1 MQREPSGKIPVHWLV
16 HLFKGFIEMGCP
28 VTVYSL
34 ILLENE
40 KIDIAKRRERR
51 FSQLEDSIQ
60 SFQQIYD
67 ETHKEGSH
75 VEESKTELSGKTTVL
90 WLDNY
95 SMGLENEKIDTAK
108 RHERRFSQ
116 LEDSIQS
123 FLERY
128 RVLSEHSVAEESL
141 ENEVESQQSDMEQCK
156 ETEEEPSNHPIQ
168 KLYSDESLLS
178 E

>member
-1 MQREPSGKIPVHWLV
+1 MKPTRRGHMSKNP
-16 HLFKGFIEMGCP
+16 
-28 VTVYSL
+28 
-34 ILLENE
+34 
-40 KIDIAKRRERR
+40 KR
-51 FSQLEDSIQ
+51 SYQ
-60 SFQQIYD
+60 
-67 ETHKEGSH
+67 
-75 VEESKTELSGKTTVL
+75 VTTVL

-95 SMGLENEKIDTAK
+95 SMGLENEKIDIAK